1 MLDSW
6 LNLYRPCTAGQ
17 TSAMSSEDDQYQL
30 FLELFND
37 NANVTNLSYVVT
49 GSVKFCT
56 KEAVNNFGA
65 KFIPAFYYANFLLS
79 YLGNG
84 LVLFIIYKY
93 EQLSTVTNIFLL
105 NLVLSNILFATS
117 LPFLAIYHQS
127 EWIFGN
133 ALCKMVNSA
142 YFIGF
147 YSSIL
152 FLTLMTFDRY
162 LAVVHAIA
170 AAKCRKKVYAII
182 AAVAVWCISTLASM
196 KELVLRNVWESP
208 SNGLVCKESGYVES
222 TMKMWRLVSYYQQ
235 FFGFFLLPLFTLVY
249 CYITITIRILSTR
262 MREKCRTIKLIF
274 IIIFTFF
281 VCWTPYNIV
290 IFLQAIQD
298 SSTSE
303 EESCSENLDYALYIS
318 QNIAYTYCCISPV
331 FYTFVGKKFQSH
343 FRRLVVKHIPCLK
356 RRVSLSTQ
364 STKTTSQKTPY
375 SMYEY

>member
-1 MLDSW
+1 MNLD
-6 LNLYRPCTAGQ
+6 
-17 TSAMSSEDDQYQL
+17 EDQL
-30 FLELFND
+30 SQFLDLWND
-37 NANVTNLSYVVT
+37 TPNVTNESFEVI
-49 GSVKFCT
+49 GHVKFCT
-56 KEAVNNFGA
+56 NEAVNNFGA
-65 KFIPAFYYANFLLS
+65 KIIPVFYYINFLLS

-84 LVLFIIYKY
+84 LVLFIICKY
-93 EQLSTVTNIFLL
+93 EKLDTVTNIFLL
-105 NLVLSNILFATS
+105 NLVISNILFASS

-133 ALCKMVNSA
+133 VLCKTVSSA

-170 AAKCRKKVYAII
+170 AAKCRKRVYAII
-182 AAVAVWCISTLASM
+182 ATVAVWCISILASM

-208 SNGLVCKESGYVES
+208 SNGLVCKESGYMES
-222 TMKMWRLVSYYQQ
+222 TMKVWRLVSYYQQ
-235 FFGFFLLPLFTLVY
+235 FFGFFLIPLFTLMY

-281 VCWTPYNIV
+281 ICWTPYNVV

-298 SSTSE
+298 SRGDE
-303 EESCSENLDYALYIS
+303 EESCSETLDYALYIS

-343 FRRLVVKHIPCLK
+343 FRRLVGK
-356 RRVSLSTQ
+356 
-364 STKTTSQKTPY
+364 
-375 SMYEY
+375 